1 MDVDDKTRFVF
12 SGSNNHPST
21 PTSGS
26 SIATSFGDDA
36 TVFVG
41 DQPSCESQLNDV
53 SHVSP
58 TSGMFSRD
66 QPSPVVD
73 PDATVFAPSINPSHV
88 TNVPQSQVGQAKNND
103 QIVIKQRFELSDL
116 LGVGGMGAVYKAID
130 RRKLEANDSD
140 PYVAIKVL
148 NDDFRNHPDA
158 FVSLQREARKSQT
171 LAHPNIVNVHDFDRD
186 NEMVFMTMEYLEG
199 APLDILLRNSA
210 GIGIELKQAVNV
222 LRDISN
228 ALIYAHSHNI
238 VHSDFK
244 PGNIFV
250 TNNKGAKVF
259 DFGIAR
265 AVKPGGIVANSKDDR
280 TVFDAGSLGALTPAY
295 ASLEMLQGKDPAP
308 SDDVYALGCVAYELF
323 SGKHPFNK
331 VPADKARQQG
341 LSPKRLKGLSR
352 RQWVAIKSALEFSRE
367 KRFATVDEF
376 VAKFYGN
383 TKLLRWLFL
392 GAGLVSASAVGAAYM
407 LTYNEQVVVE
417 EEFKQ
422 ELQQELEQE
431 LLQVRIS
438 DKKKSLMRLVSL
450 KSLSE
455 SWEQDVR
462 IELEEYTVLAPTDLN
477 TAALVKQKM
486 SAKFITEATSLLQ
499 RSRLDEA
506 QTMLDRAT
514 RWEASQ
520 TEVSTLIDGVDK
532 KREEARLRLE
542 QQRVAAQTKARQL
555 EQKRIKDRQV
565 ANERNREKKLGAAL
579 TAVENAL
586 HCNFGMDVSGTLAST
601 LSRVAELDAG
611 LAKRLAP
618 DVAKELKA
626 CFQYLADS
634 NPPRVEPLLLQAKQL
649 LPNESDI
656 AGFKLD
662 YCSHLKPGSGSRGR
676 RFVCQDRLDT
686 GDKGPKLVVVK
697 DNQGNKL
704 AFSKYEISAKD
715 VASFCNSSNSC
726 NYLDQ
731 TSLPWTNI
739 SFEQAKSYTAWLS
752 ANTGHDY
759 RIPTYQEWL
768 VAASI
773 AGEREDPDRNCH
785 LKYGAIQKGGE
796 LVSAASGKAN
806 KYGLVNHVGNAQE
819 WVSTTSGQL
828 LAVGGSRLDQ
838 MSRCLVTTKTN
849 HDGSA
854 DNVTGFR
861 VVRNIF

>member
-26 SIATSFGDDA
+26 SIRGSSVARSSGDDA

-41 DQPSCESQLNDV
+41 
-53 SHVSP
+53 
-58 TSGMFSRD
+58 G

-88 TNVPQSQVGQAKNND
+88 ANVPQAQPSQVKTND

-210 GIGIELKQAVNV
+210 GIGIEFKQAINV

-250 TNNKGAKVF
+250 TNNKGTKVF

-352 RQWVAIKSALEFSRE
+352 RQWGAIRSALEFSRD

-383 TKLLRWLFL
+383 TRLLRWLLL
-392 GAGLVSASAVGAAYM
+392 GTGLVSMSAVGAAYM

-462 IELEEYTVLAPTDLN
+462 IELDEYTVLAPADLN
-477 TAALVKQKM
+477 TAALVNQKM

-499 RSRLDEA
+499 RGRLDEA
-506 QTMLDRAT
+506 QAMLDRAT

-520 TEVSTLIDGVDK
+520 TEVSALNDGVDK

-542 QQRVAAQTKARQL
+542 QQRIAAQKKARQL
-555 EQKRIKDRQV
+555 EQQRIKDRQV
-565 ANERNREKKLGAAL
+565 AIARNREKQLGTAL

-586 HCNFGMDVSGTLAST
+586 HCNFGMDVSGALASS
-601 LSRVAELDAG
+601 LDRVAELDAG
-611 LAKRLAP
+611 LAKRLGP

-626 CFQYLADS
+626 CFQYLAGS
-634 NPPRVEPLLLQAKQL
+634 NPPRVEPLLLQARQL
-649 LPNESDI
+649 LPDESEL

-676 RFVCQDRLDT
+676 RFVCQDRLIT

-715 VASFCNSSNSC
+715 VVSFCKSNGNCNSLGQSG
-726 NYLDQ
+726 
-731 TSLPWTNI
+731 LPWTGI
-739 SFEQAKSYTAWLS
+739 TVEQAKSYTSWLS
-752 ANTGHDY
+752 ANTGLDY

-768 VAASI
+768 AAASI

-796 LVSAASGKAN
+796 LVTAASGKAN
-806 KYGLVNHVGNAQE
+806 QYGLVNHVGNAQE
-819 WVSTTSGQL
+819 WVSTTSGKL

-838 MSRCLVTTKTN
+838 MSRCLVTTKKN

-854 DNVTGFR
+854 DDVTGFR